1 MVLPSEADELT
12 AAWRALEG
20 AERSSGWRTI
30 HIAIGGSS
38 ALLAGRRFPENQEAL
53 LVGFAGKGALLPEAL
68 PQGRGFEVSKAEL
81 GAASA
86 GRVWIALCRNSAGR
100 LDLFTMMARDVVT
113 TLCDLPNADDATRL
127 RLFLARIRAWQD
139 FMRSDTDGCLA
150 PDAEVGLVGELEV
163 LSNLLA
169 VGIVAPTA
177 LDAWRGPLDGVQD
190 FAFGTGAIE
199 VKSTSSPSGFLAT
212 IGSLEQLDD
221 SLISP
226 IFVAAVRVTLDP
238 LGETLPERI
247 GRIRATLA
255 GDPGSLGTF
264 GNLLLHAGFIDF
276 AAQRY
281 TRRFSRTPATRILD
295 VSDKFPR
302 ITRASVPVEIRSA
315 RYEVDLDLV
324 KAQDVSLL
332 DALRQLGVIRE
343 WN

>member
-1 MVLPSEADELT
+1 MALPSEEDELT

-30 HIAIGGSS
+30 HIAVGGSS

-86 GRVWIALCRNSAGR
+86 GRVWIALCRNSTGR

-113 TLCDLPNADDATRL
+113 TLCDLPKADDATRL

-163 LSNLLA
+163 LGNLL
-169 VGIVAPTA
+169 GIGIAASTA
-177 LDAWRGPLDGVQD
+177 LDAWRGPLDGIQD

-199 VKSTSSPSGFLAT
+199 VKTTSSPSGFLAT

-221 SLISP
+221 SLTRP
-226 IFVAAVRVTLDP
+226 IFVAAVRVMLTSS
-238 LGETLPERI
+238 GETLPERI
-247 GRIRATLA
+247 GRIREVLS
-255 GDPGSLGTF
+255 GDSASLGTF
-264 GNLLLHAGFIDF
+264 ANLLLHAGFIDL
-276 AAQRY
+276 AAHRY
-281 TRRFSRTPATRILD
+281 TRRFSRTSSSRILN
-295 VSDKFPR
+295 VSDMFPR

-315 RYEVDLDLV
+315 RYEVDLDLI
-324 KAQDVSLL
+324 KTPDVGLL
-332 DALRQLGVIRE
+332 DALHQLGAIR
-343 WN
+343 